1 MVWWVIFLEYTMNEG
16 VVWGP
21 LLVGFFTFFKKKEKP
36 IENQPKGLSKSKCSF
51 FR

>member
-21 LLVGFFTFFKKKEKP
+21 LLVGFFTFFLKKGKANRKPTKGTLKE
-36 IENQPKGLSKSKCSF
+36 QM
-51 FR
+51 